1 MKRSAVPLLLALVA
15 GALLFGG
22 SAALAGSVTHR
33 VSVGSSD
40 SVVFPPGT
48 DANFS
53 LVAIERSDG
62 TVRGEWHDQ
71 FGGHGDGAPFVGQF
85 VHVDITCLEVDGNEA
100 WVSGPIKAASS
111 DLAEFIGT
119 PAITRV
125 SDNGTSAKDPA
136 DQISFTF
143 FDIPPDLDCL
153 DKPALPL
160 FDLNNGEVKVR

>member
-1 MKRSAVPLLLALVA
+1 MKRSVVPLLVALVA
-15 GALLFGG
+15 GALFSVSPAASAGG
-22 SAALAGSVTHR
+22 LAHS

-40 SVVFPPGT
+40 SVLFPPGT

-53 LVAIERSDG
+53 LVASERNG
-62 TVRGEWHDQ
+62 TVQGEWHDQ
-71 FGGHGDGAPFVGQF
+71 FGGSGDGAPFVGQF
-85 VHVDITCLEVDGNEA
+85 LHVDVTCLEVDGNEA
-100 WVSGPIKAASS
+100 WVSGPIKAASP

-125 SDNGTSAKDPA
+125 SDNGTSTSDPA

-143 FDIPPDLDCL
+143 FGIPADLDCV
-153 DKPALPL
+153 DKPDLPL